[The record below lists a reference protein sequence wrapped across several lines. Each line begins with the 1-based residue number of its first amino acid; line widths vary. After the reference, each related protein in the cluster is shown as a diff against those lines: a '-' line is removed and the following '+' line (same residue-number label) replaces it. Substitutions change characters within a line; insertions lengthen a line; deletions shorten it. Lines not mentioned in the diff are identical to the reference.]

1 MADDTKYK
9 DVFSVI
15 LIDGRTQLFAIDR
28 DLKLWTMFM
37 TMNLPV
43 AQWTDWELFPLPG
56 GNPVIK
62 ITSSPGSLSKPPG
75 IAPQYWF
82 PRLWAIDYE
91 NDLWSCESISF
102 PNSGTSKWKDW
113 TPWVAPY
120 PNN

>member
-28 DLKLWTMFM
+28 DFKLWTMFM
-37 TMNLPV
+37 TMNLPI

-56 GNPVIK
+56 GNPVLK
-62 ITSSPGSLSKPPG
+62 ITSSPGKLFTQPG
-75 IAPQYWF
+75 LGTQYWF
-82 PRLWAIDYE
+82 TRLWAIDNK
-91 NDLWSCESISF
+91 NDLWSCEGTSF
-102 PNSGTSKWKDW
+102 PDSGTSTWTGW